1 MPNLKQRLLEVLLSD
16 DDEQPLDEMDG
27 SNERETPATNGAPS
41 VTGESQ
47 VASPAPEPAKQDEDI
62 AAQLADM
69 QKQISALQSENATLR
84 ATRLPT
90 PNNALSSQSEPD
102 VDRMSTAERVK
113 YYKETVQPQLAK
125 ESELAQR
132 R

>member
-16 DDEQPLDEMDG
+16 DEDG
-27 SNERETPATNGAPS
+27 NNDQAPDSPATDGAPS
-41 VTGESQ
+41 VTGESE
-47 VASPAPEPAKQDEDI
+47 AAPPAPPKPAQEPAKQDEDI
-62 AAQLADM
+62 AAQLKAM
-69 QKQISALQSENATLR
+69 QTQLDALQTENATLR